1 MKRLLREW
9 KRFIKEDV
17 QPGEFYPKRFD
28 DFLNLMKDYEDHLWV
43 FFDTETTGLHYKEAH
58 VQVTQIACVVYNIE
72 GITEGKTPKQV
83 ETLNVKAAL
92 TQDVLNKIEQQD
104 KENAGKELTDTEKKR
119 TVRGLLDM
127 NQYFEEGTDYLLMN
141 DAIQQFDDFLKDMR
155 SKSPSGEIVIIAQ
168 NSPFDVGVINTA
180 YERLSLTVPDDK
192 LWDTKAVLH
201 TYLTP
206 ILGMIDKDKNA
217 DPKDI
222 KIINALRKGDKFS
235 SSLGDVTKAFDV
247 DNKGWHNAIND
258 TRMTMDMLFAVIN
271 YVKAK
276 QDKYKIDTTSL
287 STFDAKA
294 GDPYSPKRS

>member
-1 MKRLLREW
+1 MKKLLTEW
-9 KRFIKEDV
+9 KKFIKEDV
-17 QPGEFYPKRFD
+17 QPGEFYPKKFD
-28 DFLNLMKDYEDHLWV
+28 DFLNLMKDYEDKLWV
-43 FFDTETTGLHYKEAH
+43 FFDTETTGLLYKEAH

-119 TVRGLLDM
+119 TVRGILDM
-127 NQYFEEGTDYLLMN
+127 NQYYEEGTEYLLMK

-180 YERLSLTVPDDK
+180 YERLGLEVPDDK

-206 ILGMIDKDKNA
+206 ILRMIDSDKGA
-217 DPKDI
+217 DPKDV

-247 DNKGWHNAIND
+247 DNKGWHNALND

-276 QDKYKIDTTSL
+276 QGKYKIDTTGL